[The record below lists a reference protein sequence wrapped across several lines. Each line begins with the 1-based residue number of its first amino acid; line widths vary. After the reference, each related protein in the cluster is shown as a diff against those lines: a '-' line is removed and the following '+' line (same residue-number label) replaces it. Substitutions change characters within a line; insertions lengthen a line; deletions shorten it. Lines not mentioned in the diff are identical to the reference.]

1 MDLESTRLF
10 NDRLAQ
16 WVAKQGFW
24 FQIRYSMAGGGAS
37 VLMYHL
43 LRIFLRVGIFALIVA
58 AVLLYMLMKRTEQA
72 SFQKDLQAQIV
83 SGLDC
88 TSGKMRSFD
97 RTQNK
102 ASIRYLTLEGGP
114 RSFMHS
120 CEASGISFR
129 MGLLDGITSVWDLN
143 QIAVDRLS
151 VHVKAGAETDQE
163 AKEIGASLV
172 KNFENVRFQS
182 LECKSTRISWGYS
195 PRTMGSITGSHMTM
209 IRDGGGWRLRFVGG
223 MFSQNWLRNMQIDE
237 LVVRCDDQMLIVE
250 KAEFTVLRPLK
261 EVTATKTHGKVIFQ
275 NVVVRGGTRPE
286 YAGSVSFENVPLE
299 NMLPDTYAN
308 YAEGSISGQLKIQ
321 GSTNSPDGVSLSGRI
336 SLAENDHIDIR
347 NRVHILNS
355 LSILSPSGSY
365 RKTSFQEGS
374 FTIKTTGGSLQVS
387 DINLSAPDQM
397 DLRGAFLVRPPNENE
412 IDEMRRKGMITSEHA
427 KEIAMPGM
435 TAARLIAEQEIS
447 SRKTPS
453 AVADGGNAEISA
465 ADKTSFDLGIPFNAD
480 AIQMDLQMK
489 TSELLATTSIYEGQ
503 VVMTLP
509 VSLFSESAVSLNR
522 IPVSENGQFYILNV
536 PLLGTLFDLTLAQAE
551 SLLIVRKAEPK
562 PEEDTVTEP

>member
-182 LECKSTRISWGYS
+182 VECKSTRISWGYS

-286 YAGSVSFENVPLE
+286 DVPHC
-299 NMLPDTYAN
+299 T
-308 YAEGSISGQLKIQ
+308 
-321 GSTNSPDGVSLSGRI
+321 
-336 SLAENDHIDIR
+336 
-347 NRVHILNS
+347 
-355 LSILSPSGSY
+355 
-365 RKTSFQEGS
+365 RK
-374 FTIKTTGGSLQVS
+374 
-387 DINLSAPDQM
+387 
-397 DLRGAFLVRPPNENE
+397 
-412 IDEMRRKGMITSEHA
+412 
-427 KEIAMPGM
+427 
-435 TAARLIAEQEIS
+435 
-447 SRKTPS
+447 
-453 AVADGGNAEISA
+453 
-465 ADKTSFDLGIPFNAD
+465 
-480 AIQMDLQMK
+480 
-489 TSELLATTSIYEGQ
+489 
-503 VVMTLP
+503 
-509 VSLFSESAVSLNR
+509 
-522 IPVSENGQFYILNV
+522 
-536 PLLGTLFDLTLAQAE
+536 LT
-551 SLLIVRKAEPK
+551 
-562 PEEDTVTEP
+562 